1 MRKHQTTERGRHRSR
16 AIAAIAV
23 FVFAAACDS
32 TTTEPIV
39 QEVPIGGLF
48 ALTGSWS
55 ANGQVARAAMQ
66 LAIDDANEYLAG
78 NAANLR
84 FVARFEDTRLDP
96 ALALAKAKAL
106 RARGVHVLVGPMSS
120 AEVAV
125 VKPFVDASDMF
136 LVSASSTA
144 PSLAIAGD
152 NVFRFVPADSMQA
165 VAVAAMMQ
173 EDGKRV
179 IVPVWRHDAAGE
191 DLAQLVRSQFVGLG
205 GSVLPGVRYEPGA
218 ADFTPVVAALRA
230 QLQQAIGQYDA
241 NTVAV
246 HLTAMG
252 EVAALLTI
260 ANADPL
266 VGTVHW
272 YGSDGVAKNQGLL
285 DAPQAAEFAVRT
297 GYPNPQ
303 FGLEEGA
310 RDIWEP
316 LAARIRQVTQSME
329 PDAYAMAAYDAVWTI
344 TRAYVAA
351 GAGSTSD
358 AARLKQAF
366 ITAASTGYGATGW
379 TALNDAG
386 DRKYGNYD
394 FWAIRMSADVPRWT
408 RVARYETR
416 TRQLVR

>member
-1 MRKHQTTERGRHRSR
+1 
-16 AIAAIAV
+16 
-23 FVFAAACDS
+23 
-32 TTTEPIV
+32 
-39 QEVPIGGLF
+39 
-48 ALTGSWS
+48 
-55 ANGQVARAAMQ
+55 
-66 LAIDDANEYLAG
+66 
-78 NAANLR
+78 
-84 FVARFEDTRLDP
+84 
-96 ALALAKAKAL
+96 
-106 RARGVHVLVGPMSS
+106 
-120 AEVAV
+120 
-125 VKPFVDASDMF
+125 
-136 LVSASSTA
+136 
-144 PSLAIAGD
+144 
-152 NVFRFVPADSMQA
+152 
-165 VAVAAMMQ
+165 
-173 EDGKRV
+173 
-179 IVPVWRHDAAGE
+179 
-191 DLAQLVRSQFVGLG
+191 VRSQFVGLG

>member
-1 MRKHQTTERGRHRSR
+1 VRKYQSAEPVRHRAR
-16 AIAAIAV
+16 TIIAIAMLALAT
-23 FVFAAACDS
+23 ACES

-39 QEVPIGGLF
+39 REVPIGGLF
-48 ALTGSWS
+48 VLTGSWS

-66 LAIDDANEYLAG
+66 LAIDDANQYLAG

-84 FVARFEDTRLDP
+84 FVARFEDTGLDP

-106 RARGVHVLVGPMSS
+106 RANGVQVLVGPLSS
-120 AEVAV
+120 AEVAA

-136 LVSASSTA
+136 LVSPSSTA
-144 PSLAIAGD
+144 PSLAVSGD

-165 VAVAAMMQ
+165 VALAAMMWQ
-173 EDGKRV
+173 DGKRV
-179 IVPVWRHDAAGE
+179 IVPVWRGDAAGD
-191 DLAQLVRSQFVGLG
+191 DLARLVRSRFVALG
-205 GSVLPGVRYEPGA
+205 GSVLPGVRYEA
-218 ADFTPVVAALRA
+218 DATDFTPVVAALRA
-230 QLQQAIGQYDA
+230 QVQQALAQYGA
-241 NTVAV
+241 STVAV

-252 EVAALLTI
+252 EVAPLLTI

-272 YGSDGVAKNQGLL
+272 YGSDGAAKNQGLL

-316 LAARIRQVTQSME
+316 LAARIRQMTQSME

-344 TRAYVAA
+344 ARAYVAA
-351 GAGSTSD
+351 GGAGD
-358 AARLKQAF
+358 AARLRQAF

-416 TRQLVR
+416 TGQLVR

>member
-1 MRKHQTTERGRHRSR
+1 MRKYQSTERVHHRSR
-16 AIAAIAV
+16 AIMAIAMLV
-23 FVFAAACDS
+23 LATACES
-32 TTTEPIV
+32 TTTEPTV
-39 QEVPIGGLF
+39 REVPIGGLYV
-48 ALTGSWS
+48 LTGSWS

-66 LAIDDANEYLAG
+66 LAIDDVNQYLAG

-84 FVARFEDTRLDP
+84 FVARFEDTGLDP

-106 RARGVHVLVGPMSS
+106 RANGVHVLVGPMSS
-120 AEVAV
+120 AEVAA

-165 VAVAAMMQ
+165 VAVAAMMW

-179 IVPVWRHDAAGE
+179 IVPVWRDDAAGD
-191 DLAQLVRSQFVGLG
+191 DLARFVRSRFVALG
-205 GSVLPGVRYEPGA
+205 GSVLAGVRYESGA
-218 ADFTPVVAALRA
+218 TDFTPVVAALRA
-230 QLQQAIGQYDA
+230 QLQQAIAQYGA
-241 NTVAV
+241 STVAV

-252 EVAALLTI
+252 EVAPLLTI

-272 YGSDGVAKNQGLL
+272 YGSDGAAKNQGLL
-285 DAPQAAEFAVRT
+285 DAPQGAAFAVRT

-316 LAARIRQVTQSME
+316 LAVRIRQVTQSME

-344 TRAYVAA
+344 ARAYVAA
-351 GAGSTSD
+351 GGTSD

-408 RVARYETR
+408 RVARYESR
-416 TRQLVR
+416 TGQLVR